1 MRQSRGDTKE
11 EDVICHHSAHCRQIL
26 SIKTPLSSPSNSRI
40 IWHVAAVACVC
51 VKHMRLFTFV
61 WRQIA
66 LFPIWRPD
74 LYGRD
79 MMSICWGG
87 GGGGASG
94 SIRPLEVTDTYKSSH
109 ATVMRRIL
117 CRTLRRRWQQS
128 RTPVWVPQEP
138 GQDICPNF
146 KINTPG
152 ADPGFLKRGG
162 VHLRSTSKKKGG
174 AKRGSNF
181 GPNVKKPTSK
191 GGGGPPGPPPPDPLL
206 HSPVVE
212 QIKCPQHAWF
222 S

>member
-1 MRQSRGDTKE
+1 MKLVRQSRGDTKE

-87 GGGGASG
+87 GGAEWRVECRPCNHRPRYSHGWRPYMMKNLQRHSLSRVTLNTDDYWGLHASKWPRTT
-94 SIRPLEVTDTYKSSH
+94 SSWIRSDEKQY
-109 ATVMRRIL
+109 
-117 CRTLRRRWQQS
+117 
-128 RTPVWVPQEP
+128 
-138 GQDICPNF
+138 
-146 KINTPG
+146 
-152 ADPGFLKRGG
+152 
-162 VHLRSTSKKKGG
+162 
-174 AKRGSNF
+174 
-181 GPNVKKPTSK
+181 
-191 GGGGPPGPPPPDPLL
+191 
-206 HSPVVE
+206 
-212 QIKCPQHAWF
+212 
-222 S
+222 